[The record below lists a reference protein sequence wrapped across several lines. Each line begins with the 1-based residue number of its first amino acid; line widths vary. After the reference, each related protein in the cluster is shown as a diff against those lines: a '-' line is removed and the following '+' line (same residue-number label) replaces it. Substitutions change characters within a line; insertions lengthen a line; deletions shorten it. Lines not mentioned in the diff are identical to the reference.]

1 MKSEKVK
8 ILLDADVVIHF
19 IKGGVLVVV
28 AGYSAGLS
36 ICHSGYCVG

>member
-19 IKGGVLVVV
+19 IKGGLVVV